1 MALSRRALAILLL
14 ASATAWAD
22 SDQERARR
30 ALREG
35 RIRPL
40 SEILAIVQ
48 PRLGGRV
55 IEVELDEE
63 DGRFVYEFKVMT
75 PRGRIREVE
84 VDAATGEI
92 LEIDD

>member
-1 MALSRRALAILLL
+1 MALSRRALAVLLL
-14 ASATAWAD
+14 AATPAWA
-22 SDQERARR
+22 SGDQERARR

-40 SEILAIVQ
+40 AEILAMVQ

-55 IEVELDEE
+55 IEVELGEE
-63 DGRFVYEFKVMT
+63 DGRFVYGFKVMT
-75 PRGRIREVE
+75 PRGRVREVE

-92 LEIDD
+92 LEVDD

>member
-14 ASATAWAD
+14 APAPAWAE